1 MKTADAP
8 MKRAA
13 LLLLDDLFHA
23 LHLGII
29 IFFLFGWTI
38 RETRPAHYALPL
50 LILLSWYGLGAF
62 RGFGYC
68 IITDIQW
75 SIKKRLGNKPSTE
88 YYIKYLIDNITG
100 LDTRANIVNGVTT
113 YTYFIILILSTI
125 LLLVSNI
132 HYE

>member
-1 MKTADAP
+1 MADAP

-13 LLLLDDLFHA
+13 LLLLDALFHA

-29 IFFLFGWTI
+29 IFFLFGWMI
-38 RETRPAHYALPL
+38 RETRPAHYALTL

-62 RGFGYC
+62 RGFVYC

-75 SIKKRLGNKPSTE
+75 RIKKQLGNKPSTE

-113 YTYFIILILSTI
+113 YAYFIILILSTI

-132 HYE
+132 HYG